1 MTVSHAPDRLELL
14 AFLRFAAVQAG
25 DRLPELIRRSAD
37 DNGIRL
43 QDDDV
48 LVVAQ
53 KIVSKAEGR
62 LRPLRDVVPSEAA
75 LTYAR
80 RTGKDARLVELVL
93 QESSEVLRQS
103 DNLLITE
110 NRLGIVMA
118 NAGIDR
124 SNVDD
129 EHVLLLPV
137 DPDHSAAAIRD
148 YLKDAAGADV
158 GVIVADSIG
167 RAWRNGIIGHAI
179 GVAGIQ
185 ALLDLR
191 GVTDL
196 NGRELQVTEVAV
208 ADEIAAAASLL
219 MGQAAEGKP
228 VVLVRGFRHLRGNA
242 SAKALLRSRDR
253 DLFR

>member
-1 MTVSHAPDRLELL
+1 MTRTHAPDRLELM
-14 AFLRFAAVQAG
+14 ALRRFPAVRPGA
-25 DRLPELIRRSAD
+25 RLPELIAECAD
-37 DNGIRL
+37 DNGIRF
-43 QDDDV
+43 QDNDV

-62 LRPLRDVVPSEAA
+62 LRPLREVVPSKEAMA
-75 LTYAR
+75 YAR

-93 QESSEVLRQS
+93 QESTEVLRQS

-110 NRLGIVMA
+110 NRLGLVMA

-129 EHVLLLPV
+129 EHALLLPI
-137 DPDHSAAAIRD
+137 DPDHSAGEIRAC
-148 YLKDAAGADV
+148 LEKRAGAAL

-179 GVAGIQ
+179 GVAGLR

-191 GVTDL
+191 GTTDL
-196 NGRELQVTEVAV
+196 NGRELRVTEIGW
-208 ADEIAAAASLL
+208 ADEIAAAASML

-228 VVLVRGFRHLRGNA
+228 VVLVRGFHDLGGHS
-242 SAKALLRSRDR
+242 SARSLLRPKDR